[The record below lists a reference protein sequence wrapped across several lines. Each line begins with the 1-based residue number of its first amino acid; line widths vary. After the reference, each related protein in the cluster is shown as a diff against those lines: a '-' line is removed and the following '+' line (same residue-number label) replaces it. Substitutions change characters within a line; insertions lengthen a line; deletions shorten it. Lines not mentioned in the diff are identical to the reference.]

1 MGRFPKFFI
10 CENLSLPDSI
20 FVIHITY
27 PKFMVELTD
36 EKIIWLEEES
46 NNFQKNIT

>member
-27 PKFMVELTD
+27 PNL
-36 EKIIWLEEES
+36 WL
-46 NNFQKNIT
+46 N